1 MDTYI
6 ILVYCLC
13 DDMLKA
19 MNHHEDGQCQLND
32 AEIMTIALVA
42 AMYFGG
48 NYATARRFL
57 TEYGYIVQSIS
68 PGRFSIRLHRVS
80 HHFATLFN
88 LLGEIWKASNDENVY
103 AIDTFPIAVCDNIR
117 IPRCRIYQ
125 SEAYRGYQ
133 ASKKRYF
140 FGLKIHMLVTKDFEP
155 VEFFLTP
162 GSYSDTSG
170 LSGFEFDLPSEAIV
184 YGDKAYNHY
193 LVEDLLD
200 AHDIQLQP
208 IRKKNSKRPLP
219 PWTRYLQA
227 YFRKSVETTGSLI
240 QRLLPKS
247 IHATNAKGFEL
258 KVALFSLAA
267 SINCIDLAESPT

>member
-1 MDTYI
+1 
-6 ILVYCLC
+6 
-13 DDMLKA
+13 
-19 MNHHEDGQCQLND
+19 MNHHEDSQCQLND

-48 NYATARRFL
+48 NYAMSRRFL
-57 TEYGYIVQSIS
+57 SEHGYIVQPIS
-68 PGRFSIRLHRVS
+68 RGRFSVRLHRVS
-80 HHFATLFN
+80 YHFATLFN
-88 LLGEIWKASNDENVY
+88 LLGEIWKDGNDEQVY
-103 AIDTFPIAVCDNIR
+103 AVDTFPISVCDNIR
-117 IPRCRIYQ
+117 IRRCRIYQ

-133 ASKKRYF
+133 ASKRRYF
-140 FGLKIHMLVTKDFEP
+140 YGLKIHMLVTKDFEP

-170 LSGFEFDLPSEAIV
+170 LECFEFDLPPGATV

-200 AHDIQLQP
+200 EHEIQLLP

-219 PWTRYLQA
+219 GWTRYLQSCS
-227 YFRKSVETTGSLI
+227 RKAVETTGSLI
-240 QRLLPKS
+240 ERLLPKS
-247 IHATNAKGFEL
+247 IHATNGAGFEL

-267 SINCIDLAESPT
+267 SINCIQLADSIAS